1 MKSSEVL
8 VCEIEEI
15 VYAETGKHVFRSGWD
30 GSITGAAGKLVEVFD
45 KANTPL
51 VEGIGTGQ
59 TKLEK
64 AEAALQD
71 ISNVMLELDVGR
83 ANGTVFTYGQIQ
95 AKVRS
100 VITRYAEE
108 TK

>member
-1 MKSSEVL
+1 MKLSEVL
-8 VCEIEEI
+8 VCEIEDI
-15 VYAETGKHVFRSGWD
+15 VYKETGKHVFRSGWD

-51 VEGIGTGQ
+51 VEGIGAGQ
-59 TKLEK
+59 TQLEK

-71 ISNVMLELDVGR
+71 ISNAMLELDVAR
-83 ANGTVFTYGQIQ
+83 ATGKVYTYGQIQ
-95 AKVRS
+95 RKVRD
-100 VITRYAEE
+100 VLGRYTEE

>member
-8 VCEIEEI
+8 VCEIEDI
-15 VYAETGKHVFRSGWD
+15 VYKETGKHVFRSGYD
-30 GSITGAAGKLVEVFD
+30 GSFTGATGKLIEVFD

-51 VEGIGTGQ
+51 VEGLGTGQ
-59 TKLEK
+59 TQLEK

-71 ISNVMLELDVGR
+71 ISNVMLELDVAR
-83 ANGTVFTYGQIQ
+83 ATGKVYTYGQIQ
-95 AKVRS
+95 AKVRA
-100 VITRYAEE
+100 VLTRYAEE